1 MIQDS
6 FLDTKGVRQQQ
17 WTLNQVQGDAL
28 GGNVKFLFISEMDN
42 AETWRGAMQARFPGA
57 AFGVWPDD
65 VGDKA
70 AYDYAIAW
78 KPPVGVLASFPN
90 LKGILSLGAGVDGIL
105 SDTELP
111 ASVPV
116 VRMVDRCLTEGMS
129 EYVLYWTIHYH
140 RKLDVYMNW
149 VSQGIWKRLRQ
160 IDTRERKVGFLG
172 LGELGTDAATK
183 VAALGFDVAG
193 WSRSPKDVPNVT
205 SFHGAD
211 GLKPFLARSEI
222 LIVLLPLTDAT
233 EGIVNADLL
242 AGLPE
247 GACVINAARGPHVVD
262 EDLLAALDSGHI
274 RAATLDVFHV
284 EPLPAD
290 HPFWSHP
297 KVTVTPHM
305 ASLTVPSSAAD
316 WIAENIRLIED
327 GKPPLNR
334 VDLQKGY

>member
-1 MIQDS
+1 M
-6 FLDTKGVRQQQ
+6 
-17 WTLNQVQGDAL
+17 
-28 GGNVKFLFISEMDN
+28 KFLFISEMDKP
-42 AETWRGAMQARFPGA
+42 EHWREAIQERLPGTE
-57 AFGVWPDD
+57 FDVWPDEI
-65 VGDKA
+65 GDRES
-70 AYDYAIAW
+70 YDYAIAW
-78 KPPVGVLASFPN
+78 KPPVGELAKFPN
-90 LKGILSLGAGVDGIL
+90 LKAILSLGAGVDGIL
-105 SDTELP
+105 VDTELP
-111 ASVPV
+111 DNVPI

-129 EYVLYWTIHYH
+129 EYVLYWVIHYH
-140 RKLDVYMNW
+140 RKMDLYQGW
-149 VSQGIWKRLRQ
+149 VSEGLWKRTRQ
-160 IDTRERKVGFLG
+160 IDTRARKVGFLG

-193 WSRSPKDVPNVT
+193 WSRTPKEVPNVV

-211 GLKPFLARSEI
+211 GLKSFLERSEI
-222 LIVLLPLTDAT
+222 LIVLLPLTDET
-233 EGIVNADLL
+233 RGIVNADLL
-242 AGLPE
+242 AALPE

-305 ASLTVPSSAAD
+305 ASLTVASSAAD
-316 WIAENIRLIED
+316 WMAENVKLIED

-334 VDLQKGY
+334 VDLKRGY